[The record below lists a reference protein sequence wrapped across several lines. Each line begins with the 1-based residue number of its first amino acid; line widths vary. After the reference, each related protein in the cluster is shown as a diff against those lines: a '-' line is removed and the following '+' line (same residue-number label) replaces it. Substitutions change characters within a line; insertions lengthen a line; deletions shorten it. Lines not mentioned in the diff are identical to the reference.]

1 MLYKIVSVLAAA
13 TALLLINCQPSSQ
26 KADLRSADSTAK
38 TASSTTS
45 TTTVSTDSVVATQPV
60 SGTLSPLDSL
70 GLIGPK
76 ITGPILPG
84 KRIVAYYGNPHSKKM
99 GALGEYPKDDMLRR
113 LDEAA
118 KNWEQ
123 GDTTGLKVQTAL
135 HLVATSAQGAPGKDG
150 YYRMRMSDKTI
161 RKVIKWAAEHNS
173 ICFLDIQVGLAPL
186 QPELDYMEKYLKL
199 PYVHLGIDPEFSM
212 KTGARPGTRIGT
224 YDAADVNKAIQFLSR
239 IKQENNLPPKILVV
253 HRFTQRMVTNYKS
266 IKLDPNVQVVMH
278 MDGWGPPS
286 LKMDSYR
293 DYIVKEPVQ
302 YTGFKLFYKNDL
314 KKVDPRSNH
323 KSPHLMTPT
332 EVLALTPRPLYIQ
345 YQ

>member
-1 MLYKIVSVLAAA
+1 MLIRFQR
-13 TALLLINCQPSSQ
+13 LLIALTLIGLTSGCSSTTDQ
-26 KADLRSADSTAK
+26 KTARTDSTATK
-38 TASSTTS
+38 SASVISTTS
-45 TTTVSTDSVVATQPV
+45 TDSVAVTAPT

-70 GLIGPK
+70 AMIGPK
-76 ITGPILPG
+76 ITGAILPG

-113 LDEAA
+113 LDQAA
-118 KNWEQ
+118 KNWEDA
-123 GDTTGLKVQTAL
+123 DTTGLKVQPAL

-150 YYRMRMSDKTI
+150 YYRLRMSDKTI
-161 RKVIKWAAEHNS
+161 RKVIRWAGEHNA
-173 ICFLDIQVGLAPL
+173 ICFLDIQIGSAPL

-224 YDAADVNKAIQFLSR
+224 YDAADVNRAIMFLSR
-239 IKQENNLPPKILVV
+239 ISTENNLPPKILVV

-266 IKLDPNVQVVMH
+266 IKLDPNVQIVMH

-286 LKMDSYR
+286 LKTDSYR

-314 KKVDPRSNH
+314 KKVDPRSSH

-332 EVLALTPRPLYIQ
+332 EVLALNPRPLYIQ

>member
-1 MLYKIVSVLAAA
+1 MMFNVSTAASLA
-13 TALLLINCQPSSQ
+13 ALLLVAGCQSNSKPTEASTTRPDSVQ
-26 KADLRSADSTAK
+26 KPVSTTVASVSATPDSAQASTAE
-38 TASSTTS
+38 
-45 TTTVSTDSVVATQPV
+45 PM
-60 SGTLSPLDSL
+60 SPLDSL
-70 GLIGPK
+70 RQIGPK
-76 ITGPILPG
+76 ITGAILPN

-99 GALGEYPKDDMLRR
+99 GALGEYPREDMLRR
-113 LDEAA
+113 LDNQAQEWA
-118 KNWEQ
+118 KA
-123 GDTTGLKVQTAL
+123 DSVPIQTAL

-161 RKVIKWAAEHNS
+161 RKVIRWAAEHNS

-186 QPELDYMEKYLKL
+186 GPELEYMRQYLEL

-212 KTGARPGTRIGT
+212 KTGARPGTKIGS
-224 YDAADVNKAIQFLSR
+224 YDAADVNQAVNFLADVAKS
-239 IKQENNLPPKILVV
+239 KNLPPKILVV
-253 HRFTQRMVTNYKS
+253 HRFTQGMIKNYKN
-266 IKLDPNVQVVMH
+266 IKLNPNVQIVMH

-314 KKVDPRSNH
+314 KKVDMNSKH
-323 KSPHLMTPT
+323 KSPHLMTPD
-332 EVLALTPRPLYIQ
+332 EVLALTPKVLYVQ